1 MQSLLL
7 GGRRT
12 VMVGKSASTSP
23 AAAAAAAATTTT
35 AAAVARRPQQS
46 RRPVAAASAAAA
58 TTTTTSA
65 PTRRPRSLLQRLL
78 GAGRRTGD
86 AVLSAA
92 VRATLCAANSVGH
105 GGAGHARTAAT
116 SAADPSAKKKKGGA
130 AAPASSYNEPQGPWL
145 IVGLGN
151 PGPRYDHT
159 RHNVGFAVVDA
170 LAAAEGIDMKKLD
183 RGSGAVLGSGT
194 VAGRHQVLLAKPM
207 TFMNVS
213 GEAVGRIVRQRGIPP
228 ARVLVVSDDLD
239 SPLGRVRLRAKGG
252 HGGHN
257 GLRSI
262 VQHLGGTH
270 DFPRL
275 KVGIGRPLPDGP
287 VSVAEYVLQRFSPS
301 ERAEID
307 AAVGECLR
315 AIDALLEHGVE
326 RAMSGVGR

>member
-1 MQSLLL
+1 
-7 GGRRT
+7 
-12 VMVGKSASTSP
+12 
-23 AAAAAAAATTTT
+23 
-35 AAAVARRPQQS
+35 
-46 RRPVAAASAAAA
+46 
-58 TTTTTSA
+58 
-65 PTRRPRSLLQRLL
+65 
-78 GAGRRTGD
+78 
-86 AVLSAA
+86 

-105 GGAGHARTAAT
+105 GGAGHARTA
-116 SAADPSAKKKKGGA
+116 SSSSADPSKKQKKSA
-130 AAPASSYNEPQGPWL
+130 TTAPSSSTDNHSGGPWL

-194 VAGRHQVLLAKPM
+194 VSGRHQVLIAKPM

-228 ARVLVVSDDLD
+228 SRVLVVSDDLD

-287 VSVAEYVLQRFSPS
+287 VSVAEYVLQRFAPG

-307 AAVGECLR
+307 SAVAECLR

-326 RAMSGVGR
+326 RAMSGVR

>member
-1 MQSLLL
+1 M
-7 GGRRT
+7 
-12 VMVGKSASTSP
+12 TSG
-23 AAAAAAAATTTT
+23 AAAACAAAA
-35 AAAVARRPQQS
+35 RPA
-46 RRPVAAASAAAA
+46 AAASAAAA
-58 TTTTTSA
+58 AAARGAPTTTATTT
-65 PTRRPRSLLQRLL
+65 TRRPRSLLQRLL

-92 VRATLCAANSVGH
+92 ARAGLFCAA
-105 GGAGHARTAAT
+105 AGPTTAAPAGRRRTAA
-116 SAADPSAKKKKGGA
+116 SAAA
-130 AAPASSYNEPQGPWL
+130 AARSASSSSSAAASGATTNNAGPWL

-183 RGSGAVLGSGT
+183 RGSGAVLGSGA
-194 VAGRHQVLLAKPM
+194 VAGRHPVLLAKPM

-239 SPLGRVRLRAKGG
+239 SPLGRVRLRSKGG

-275 KVGIGRPLPDGP
+275 KVGIGRPPPEGP
-287 VSVAEYVLQRFSPS
+287 VGVAEYVLQRFAPA

-307 AAVGECLR
+307 GAVSECLR

-326 RAMSGVGR
+326 RAMSGVR